1 MTKTINLKNQGKK
14 FLGKREIIIS
24 VLALVLTTV
33 GIKASD
39 TYFGGDSESAI
50 CPSEMVF
57 VPSTSGGFC
66 IDKFEASPGDDCPN
80 KDATSQNASRQ
91 NMASASCKPASLKNA
106 LPWVYI
112 SQTQAREACARA
124 GKRLPTNKEW
134 YAAALGTPDKNSSWG
149 QVDCQVDNNWTKQPG
164 ETGSGENCLSSFG
177 AYDMIGNIWEWTDEV
192 IKDGSLDGEPLPE
205 QGYVY
210 EIDDRGIAMK
220 TENGRNEDYNNDYF
234 WLNKSETRAIARG
247 GFYSNKDQAGVYSAY
262 LVPAPSYSGVGVG
275 FRCVK

>member
-1 MTKTINLKNQGKK
+1 MTKTINLKKERKK

-24 VLALVLTTV
+24 VLALALTTA

-39 TYFGGDSESAI
+39 TYFGSDSDSAL
-50 CPSEMVF
+50 CPPEMVF
-57 VPSTSGGFC
+57 VPSSSGGFC
-66 IDKFEASPGDDCPN
+66 IDRFEASPGEDCPN
-80 KDATSQNASRQ
+80 KEAVSQNTSRE
-91 NMASASCKPASLKNA
+91 NLARSTCKPVSSENA

-134 YAAALGTPDKNSSWG
+134 YMASLGTPDKNSSWT
-149 QVDCQVDNNWTKQPG
+149 QSDCQVDNNWTRQPG

-192 IKDGSLDGEPLPE
+192 IRDGKLNGDNLPE
-205 QGYVY
+205 QGYIY
-210 EIDDRGIAMK
+210 EVDDRGIAMK
-220 TENGRNEDYNNDYF
+220 TSIERSTDYSNDYF

-247 GFYSNKDQAGVYSAY
+247 GFYSNKDQAGIYSAY
-262 LVPAPSYSGVGVG
+262 LVPAPSYVGVGVG